1 MSKTR
6 VKPYPKHLRRLM
18 TEKTKNLTQA
28 RTVSDLG
35 MEELAVHLW
44 NSAAG
49 HEERIAP
56 MLETLDRHLEA
67 ALHRVSAAN
76 CYQKGGDLSRA
87 ANLYRAALA
96 GPLSEQT
103 RQDVQGML
111 AACLRQLAR
120 SSVTAALS

>member
-1 MSKTR
+1 MA
-6 VKPYPKHLRRLM
+6 
-18 TEKTKNLTQA
+18 EKTKILTQA
-28 RTVSDLG
+28 RTCSDLD
-35 MEELAVHLW
+35 MEELAVQLW
-44 NSAAG
+44 NSAAA

-76 CYQKGGDLSRA
+76 CYQKGGELSRA

-96 GPLSEQT
+96 GPLTEQT
-103 RQDVQGML
+103 NQEVQGML

-120 SSVTAALS
+120 SSMTAALS